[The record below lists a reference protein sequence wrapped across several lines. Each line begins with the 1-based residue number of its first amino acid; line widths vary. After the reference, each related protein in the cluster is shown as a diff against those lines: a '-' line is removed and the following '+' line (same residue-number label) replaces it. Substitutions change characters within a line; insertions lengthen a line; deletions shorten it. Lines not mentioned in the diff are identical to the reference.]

1 MHVGVQMVFQ
11 SYGYP
16 ADVTDGQVYREEIE
30 LAQLADAVGFHSIWP
45 VEHHYEDYSFCPDNV
60 VFLSN
65 MAARTSRIKL
75 GTGAVIM
82 PWNNPLRV
90 AEKIAL
96 LDELS
101 EGRVLL
107 GMGRGLARREYEGF
121 GIAMD
126 ESRDR
131 FDESAAMVIEALDTG
146 YIEGDGR
153 YYPQHRVP
161 IRPHP
166 SRSFDGRT
174 YCIAMSDD
182 SAMSAAVLGGRMV
195 CFSQSPWDA
204 QVVRIDAYRDR
215 FRETHGTE
223 PGPPVTCDFT
233 FCDTDAAKAEDIV
246 REHMVG
252 YLTSVLGHYELA
264 GDHFRDMAGY
274 ESYGRA
280 VDAVRAAGVEKMAE
294 MYLDVQAWGTP
305 DQILEKLAYR
315 REIIGDF
322 DLTACFRYSGL
333 TLDQAKGSMTC
344 FAENVLPELSG
355 RPAAA

>member
-1 MHVGVQMVFQ
+1 MHVGVQMIFQ

-16 ADVTDGQVYREEIE
+16 EEVTDGQVYREEIE
-30 LAQLADAVGFHSIWP
+30 LAELADVIGFDSIWP
-45 VEHHYEDYSFCPDNV
+45 VEHHFEDYSFCPDNV
-60 VFLSN
+60 VFLSH
-65 MAARTSRIKL
+65 MAARTSHIKL

-82 PWNNPLRV
+82 PWNDPLRV
-90 AEKIAL
+90 AEKVAL

-101 EGRVLL
+101 NGRVLL

-126 ESRDR
+126 ESRER
-131 FDESAAMVIEALDTG
+131 FDESAAMVIEALRTG
-146 YIEGDGR
+146 VIEGDGEH
-153 YYPQHRVP
+153 YPQHRVP
-161 IRPHP
+161 IRPRP
-166 SRSFDGRT
+166 TRTFEDRT

-182 SAMSAAVLGGRMV
+182 SAIAAAELGGRMV
-195 CFSQSPWDA
+195 CFSQTPWNV
-204 QVVRIDAYRDR
+204 QVLRIDAYRDR
-215 FRETHGTE
+215 FRETHGRE
-223 PGPPVTCDFT
+223 PGAPVCCDFT
-233 FCDTDAAKAEDIV
+233 YCDLDAAKAEDMV

-264 GDHFRDMAGY
+264 GDHFKNTAGY

-280 VDAVRAAGVEKMAE
+280 VDAVRAAGVEAMAE
-294 MYLDVQAWGTP
+294 MYLEVQAWGTP

-333 TLDQAKGSMTC
+333 TLDQARASMTC
-344 FAENVLPELSG
+344 FAENVLPVLTD